1 LANRKLDCDFL
12 IDQTYKRLEIEY
24 IPYVPAH
31 CKILVGS
38 KYALLRSEFEDLRR
52 LALIKRNKSHKIKN
66 ILVSMGGVDRHN
78 KTKIVMDVLHDIEW
92 KEKILVNVVVG
103 TQSKNIDINNS
114 NNIRVLL
121 YKNVLNMAKLMLDA
135 DLSIG
140 CAGTTSWERCCLSL
154 PSLVTASVDNQ
165 QVILKTLEKFGIIKV
180 WSDKATLKRQIKKI
194 ITNDQEWHCMKL
206 KSYNVCDG
214 RGADR
219 VMDELNDVY
228 G

>member
-1 LANRKLDCDFL
+1 
-12 IDQTYKRLEIEY
+12 
-24 IPYVPAH
+24 
-31 CKILVGS
+31 
-38 KYALLRSEFEDLRR
+38 
-52 LALIKRNKSHKIKN
+52 
-66 ILVSMGGVDRHN
+66 
-78 KTKIVMDVLHDIEW
+78 
-92 KEKILVNVVVG
+92 
-103 TQSKNIDINNS
+103 
-114 NNIRVLL
+114 
-121 YKNVLNMAKLMLDA
+121 
-135 DLSIG
+135 
-140 CAGTTSWERCCLSL
+140 
-154 PSLVTASVDNQ
+154 VDNQ